1 MNKPYYDLISKIE
14 NKILSERDDY
24 KKSLLQQSKETIMFS
39 FVELFIYSRL
49 KFFFEFLKQEV
60 VYNQKKYFSIE
71 ELEKI
76 YSLDNILLPIMRKY
90 YASNVYED
98 GLTNISLINYFKE
111 TI

>member
-60 VYNQKKYFSIE
+60 VYKQKKYFSIE

-76 YSLDNILLPIMRKY
+76 YSLDNILLLIMRKY

-98 GLTNISLINYFKE
+98 GLTYMSLINYFKE